1 MHMKKQR
8 KFLLVVVLI
17 FSLLVMHSGNHLV
30 IAGGFNSASDLIS
43 DSDLGALSNHT
54 FTLNLSTGI
63 GASAWLRVNFNNN
76 FNGVVDGDV
85 VCPSGGTAST
95 TDNGAVTIVDC
106 TGVALPAGSNLTLTA
121 ATTNPSI
128 ADSYAIDIQTLATT
142 TKAEIDSAQV
152 RVYIL
157 NDVDVTATVQATLT
171 FTVNATTSGAII
183 NGETTNINTSSTTIA
198 FGNILSGTKYTAGQ
212 TLEVST
218 NASDGF
224 AVTVEQTQN
233 LQTQSGSDIDPLWGA
248 TSTATAWAAPTSPD
262 LNEERTWGHIGITGT
277 DISGVGANQYRS
289 LDSVSVNSPVES
301 LTVMSH
307 NNPADGAT
315 EGIGRVH
322 VAYSVQ
328 ISDVQE
334 AGDYSTTLTYICTPT
349 Y

>member
-106 TGVALPAGSNLTLTA
+106 
-121 ATTNPSI
+121 
-128 ADSYAIDIQTLATT
+128 
-142 TKAEIDSAQV
+142 
-152 RVYIL
+152 
-157 NDVDVTATVQATLT
+157 TATVQATLT